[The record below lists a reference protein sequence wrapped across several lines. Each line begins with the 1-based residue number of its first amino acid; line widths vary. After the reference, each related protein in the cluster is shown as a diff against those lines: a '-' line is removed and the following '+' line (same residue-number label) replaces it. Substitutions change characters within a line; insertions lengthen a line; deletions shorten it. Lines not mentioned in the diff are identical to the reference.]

1 MAIFSMTKGITR
13 EIMTGFMVAMLL
25 FVSVPSFARAQT
37 VYQPQTVEQQIAYL
51 YGLIAQL
58 QAQLQTMR
66 TYQYSGTNSYYQTV
80 SPYGYTGSWGSY
92 RIELD
97 TLSATDV
104 EEEEAKLRANID
116 LDGASYANGWFE
128 YGEFGDMDERT
139 TAVQITNRG
148 DDTRSYTRVVD
159 DLDDDTR
166 YWYRAVAEGPD
177 GRRVYGDIRSFTT
190 DDDGRSS
197 SNSSS
202 RYDDEPTAET
212 EDASYLGS
220 GKATLEGYVDMNDF
234 YNGIVFFVWGEYER
248 LVEDVEDE
256 DEYAD
261 IEPKGDDLQ
270 KVRVDSDLD
279 GDEDYEKTVTKLDI
293 DSEYFYRICVQYQDE
308 DDDETLECGDVED
321 FDTDE

>member
-1 MAIFSMTKGITR
+1 MTKRITQGIVAA
-13 EIMTGFMVAMLL
+13 FMALMLV
-25 FVSVPSFARAQT
+25 FGAVPSYAQAQT
-37 VYQPQTVEQQIAYL
+37 LYQPQTVEQQIAYL

-58 QAQLQTMR
+58 QAQLQMMR
-66 TYQYSGTNSYYQTV
+66 THQYAGVNTYYQTV
-80 SPYGYTGSWGSY
+80 SPYGYSSARGSY

-97 TLSATDV
+97 TLSAANV
-104 EEEEAKLRANID
+104 EEEEAELRANID

-128 YGEFGDMDERT
+128 YGESGGMDERT
-139 TAVQITNRG
+139 TAIQITNRG
-148 DDTRSYTRVVD
+148 DDTRSYTRIVD

-177 GRRVYGDIRSFTT
+177 GRRVYGEIRSFTT
-190 DDDGRSS
+190 DDNGGRSS

-202 RYDDEPTAET
+202 RNDDEPTAET

-220 GKATLEGYVDMNDF
+220 GKATLKGYVDMNDF

-261 IEPKGDDLQ
+261 IVPKGDDLQ
-270 KVRVDSDLD
+270 KLRIDSDLD
-279 GDEDYEKTVTKLDI
+279 GDEEYVKTVTKLDI

-308 DDDETLECGDVED
+308 DDDEKIECGDVED